1 MSIYFYLRTSIRLRG
16 ENENYWLLL
25 TIFNRFRKEFKL
37 FSRTLE
43 FLIFRKRK
51 PFRFIFL
58 EIVKSK
64 NDFPRDILLLLFL
77 KINPKYIKLWIQ
89 LIIDNIFLEKK
100 IFILQS
106 ALIFFPLNKI
116 LLNFLKMVIG
126 NETTS
131 NLLNCSNQKKIQFNN
146 NNTLDL
152 KNFIKK
158 EKILTGYLKMCK
170 FNFIKVDKL
179 KYICNLNRLM
189 YFSFVQIQELHLLC
203 KNKKKKNST
212 SQKNTVFFF
221 KSNGAIFGKLF
232 RFKFFKVHNNLD
244 RIVLNILKLKQCKS
258 LNTITCSFTNK
269 KKNFNFYYNK
279 IYYDIFKNKMIFFG
293 GFLKHCNKQK
303 ILKKNCCYQ
312 AFETLLRLKFEIY
325 FRPIIFTKF
334 LRKVQTEIRT
344 INGSIRLINFRPF
357 RSNIGLIEKNLDR
370 TKICQST
377 FFSFTYIPIY
387 KILKLIL

>member
-1 MSIYFYLRTSIRLRG
+1 MSIYFYLRTSIRLRC

-131 NLLNCSNQKKIQFNN
+131 TLLNCSNQKKIQFNN

-203 KNKKKKNST
+203 KNKKKKNLKF
-212 SQKNTVFFF
+212 QKKTFFF
-221 KSNGAIFGKLF
+221 L
-232 RFKFFKVHNNLD
+232 NLMEQFLENCLG
-244 RIVLNILKLKQCKS
+244 LN
-258 LNTITCSFTNK
+258 
-269 KKNFNFYYNK
+269 
-279 IYYDIFKNKMIFFG
+279 
-293 GFLKHCNKQK
+293 FLK
-303 ILKKNCCYQ
+303 
-312 AFETLLRLKFEIY
+312 F
-325 FRPIIFTKF
+325 IIT
-334 LRKVQTEIRT
+334 
-344 INGSIRLINFRPF
+344 
-357 RSNIGLIEKNLDR
+357 
-370 TKICQST
+370 
-377 FFSFTYIPIY
+377 
-387 KILKLIL
+387 